1 MSVRNKLIR
10 FFAATILVGR
20 AAAFFFIENSFG
32 TIYFSLNIF
41 IRRYLNCSQQPVAHK
56 PMHDSK

>member
-20 AAAFFFIENSFG
+20 AAAFFLLKTHLEQ
-32 TIYFSLNIF
+32 YIF
-41 IRRYLNCSQQPVAHK
+41 HSIFLS
-56 PMHDSK
+56 DDI